1 MKKHSQPK
9 SKHHASSRQNS
20 KQHARKGSRG
30 NDAQL
35 SYQIITLN
43 NKNQTLHASK
53 EASYEQVSEAMLDAD
68 GHGEGENYEST
79 IMALKRSPS
88 AEIQER
94 KKRAQH
100 NKHKK

>member
-20 KQHARKGSRG
+20 KQRARKGSRG

-53 EASYEQVSEAMLDAD
+53 EASYEQVSEAMLDA
-68 GHGEGENYEST
+68 GSHGEGENYEST
-79 IMALKRSPS
+79 ITTLKRSPS

-100 NKHKK
+100 NKQKK

>member
-1 MKKHSQPK
+1 MQ
-9 SKHHASSRQNS
+9 R
-20 KQHARKGSRG
+20 ARKGSRG

-53 EASYEQVSEAMLDAD
+53 EASYEQVSEAMLDAAS
-68 GHGEGENYEST
+68 ENDEST

-94 KKRAQH
+94 KKRAQQH

>member
-1 MKKHSQPK
+1 
-9 SKHHASSRQNS
+9 
-20 KQHARKGSRG
+20 
-30 NDAQL
+30 
-35 SYQIITLN
+35 
-43 NKNQTLHASK
+43 
-53 EASYEQVSEAMLDAD
+53 MLDE
-68 GHGEGENYEST
+68 GSHGEGENYEST